1 MSSLSIKTI
10 DGKSAG
16 EYTFPEDLLVFDKGD
31 QALHEAIVAYRA
43 NQRQGSAST
52 ITKGEVNGSN
62 KKLWKQKGTGRART
76 GRRQSPIWRG
86 GGTVFGPHPRSYRKK
101 MTKKALHLAVRRA
114 VSELVSDDRLIV
126 IDELKIASGKTKEF
140 NNVLKS
146 LGIERGA
153 LFLVKEFD
161 ADAVLASRN
170 IARIEMAEVRH
181 ANVYQLLRYPQVVIT
196 KEALADLESRLQPQV
211 RN

>member
-1 MSSLSIKTI
+1 MSSLPIKTI

-16 EYTFPEDLLVFDKGD
+16 EYSFPEDLLVFDKGQ

-101 MTKKALHLAVRRA
+101 MTRKSLHLAVRRA
-114 VSELVSDDRLIV
+114 VSELVADGRLTV
-126 IDELKIASGKTKEF
+126 IDELKLASGKTKEF
-140 NNVLKS
+140 NNVLKG

-170 IARIEMAEVRH
+170 ISRVEMAEVRH
-181 ANVYQLLRYPQVVIT
+181 VNVYQLLRYQQVVIT
-196 KEALADLESRLQPQV
+196 KEALADLESRLQPQA